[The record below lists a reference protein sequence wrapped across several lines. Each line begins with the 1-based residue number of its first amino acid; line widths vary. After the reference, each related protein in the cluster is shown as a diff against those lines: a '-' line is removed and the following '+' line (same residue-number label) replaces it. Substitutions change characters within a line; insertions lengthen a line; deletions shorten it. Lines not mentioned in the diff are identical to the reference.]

1 MIFMGAR
8 HRLER
13 RLDELLCRQ
22 RQVLEQL
29 YTNYPESKDW
39 DRASPPDWEP
49 GHGAKV
55 VVGATDLLVEK
66 AIGIPWVGVLGVAVF
81 GAIKGIG
88 ASISQ
93 IPREFKKPSEQRQL
107 EAAAR
112 KHQSEIGDV
121 RSSISATRLGDFL
134 FLLLLALIVVIVTW
148 CVS

>member
-1 MIFMGAR
+1 MQAEAGTGAA
-8 HRLER
+8 LY
-13 RLDELLCRQ
+13 EL
-22 RQVLEQL
+22 
-29 YTNYPESKDW
+29 
-39 DRASPPDWEP
+39 P
-49 GHGAKV
+49 GVKGLGPCFTRGLGAWHGAKV

-66 AIGIPWVGVLGVAVF
+66 AVGIPWVGVLGVAVF

-112 KHQSEIGDV
+112 KLQSEIGDV